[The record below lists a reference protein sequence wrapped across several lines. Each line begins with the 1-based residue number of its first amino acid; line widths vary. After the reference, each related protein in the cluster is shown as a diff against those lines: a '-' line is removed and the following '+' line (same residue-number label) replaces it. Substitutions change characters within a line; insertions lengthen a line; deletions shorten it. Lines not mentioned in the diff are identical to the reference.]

1 MCWGH
6 AIQSDDHL
14 HVEPMTAVV
23 PVGTVE
29 SADPIVGEGLRM
41 RALRASGVLAT
52 RPQEALDALARLAAA
67 LCGAPLGS
75 INILDDVDQTSVATV
90 GWDDAGLPT
99 VMPRTE
105 SVCQF
110 TIAAPRE
117 ITEISDLRGDPRTAA
132 LPLSG
137 GDTRFYAGAPVMSA
151 TGDAALGAVCVLD
164 TETRV
169 LTPGQRDGLRDTATV
184 ATTLIEQHG
193 LAQRLVG
200 VADRLGQQADTD
212 PLTGLYNRRALEPVL
227 ANLPPR
233 TAVAMVDL
241 DRFKDLNDRF
251 GHEAGDRAL
260 RGYADLFTT
269 CLRGGDVA
277 ARWGGE
283 EFLLV
288 LEDPGDGR
296 PVLNRLLERAR
307 ATALTTFSAGLTV
320 AGPAEDPV
328 QLVARADRLLYEAK
342 RGGRDRVVDD
352 IG

>member
-1 MCWGH
+1 
-6 AIQSDDHL
+6 
-14 HVEPMTAVV
+14 
-23 PVGTVE
+23 
-29 SADPIVGEGLRM
+29 M
-41 RALRASGVLAT
+41 RALRASGVLVT
-52 RPQEALDALARLAAA
+52 RPQLALDALARMAAT
-67 LCGAPLGS
+67 LCGTRIGS
-75 INILDDVDQTSVATV
+75 INILDDADQTSVASV
-90 GWDDAGLPT
+90 GWDEAGLPT
-99 VMPRTE
+99 VMPRAD

-110 TIAAPRE
+110 VLAAPHDL
-117 ITEISDLRGDPRTAA
+117 TEIPDLRTDPRTAA
-132 LPLSG
+132 LPVSG
-137 GDTRFYAGAPVMSA
+137 GDQRFYAGAAVTSDSG
-151 TGDAALGAVCVLD
+151 TAALGAVCVVD

-169 LTPGQRDGLRDTATV
+169 LTPGQRDRLRDIATV

-200 VADRLGQQADTD
+200 VADRLGEQADTD

-260 RGYADLFTT
+260 RGYADLFGT

-288 LEDPGDGR
+288 LDDVRDGR
-296 PVLNRLLERAR
+296 HVLDRLLDRAR
-307 ATALTTFSAGLTV
+307 ATAPVTFSAGLTV
-320 AGPAEDPV
+320 AGPAEDP
-328 QLVARADRLLYEAK
+328 LRLLERADRLLYEAK
-342 RGGRDRVVDD
+342 RSGRDRVTDD